1 MIALSV
7 SPAVTRTAMMKRR
20 IGKTMTISVRRD
32 TTVSTQPRKKPA
44 IRPMTRPI
52 ATERNVANTAT
63 SSDVRAP

>member
-20 IGKTMTISVRRD
+20 AGKTMTISVRRD

-44 IRPMTRPI
+44 ISPMIRPMKTDPI
-52 ATERNVANTAT
+52 VAKTAT